1 MWIDRMDRCIE
12 NQPIIIVGTVWL
24 GVNVCVHVSAYVRVC
39 VRFKIVNCEKKLLEA
54 HAFSTAIDR

>member
-1 MWIDRMDRCIE
+1 MDRCIE

-24 GVNVCVHVSAYVRVC
+24 GVNVCACERICASVC
-39 VRFKIVNCEKKLLEA
+39 SFKIVNCEKKLLEA